1 MIEIDALLKPISDAQ
16 PEGDDA
22 RYEFNYELMEAE
34 VKKFGSLFGET
45 VDWKVVKT
53 HALDV
58 LLAHSKDLKAMC
70 YLTRALAEE
79 HKLNGVEQGLK
90 LIAEA
95 ISQYGEKL
103 YPQRKR
109 GRDGAVEWLNH
120 QLKLLLAK
128 YSELDCDWNAASAC
142 LSETERVQAQF
153 DLVFADSEA
162 DFFDIRNEL
171 NALMQRVGNAA
182 PISNES
188 DNVTNNGIAASTE
201 EQAQSPTVVESAPAP
216 QASSPEPS
224 AGLQPTAA
232 QAVVAKKAPVKEVD
246 LDTDFS
252 SPTASK
258 RTLKKVA
265 ETMLHANPSDPLAY
279 RIYRHLTW
287 DDVDSL
293 PDNQNQQTPLILAVS
308 QDQQADYRDKAQQE
322 SDVDTIKRLERTLTD
337 APFWLTGHYLV
348 YSMLKNLGYE
358 LAASAVK
365 EETLAFIDQFKGIET
380 LQFKNSVPFA
390 DEATQSW
397 LSTRVASGAPSA
409 AIVQN
414 VTLIE
419 QDALPVDE
427 ITLETL
433 GEFTAEVA
441 KRLEQ
446 DHSGRG
452 QFLLYLQLVT
462 AYHSV
467 GLFTLCLPYLEK
479 IWLVRKEISLS
490 SWEPHLSLQLD
501 ALSEKTLKELYEN
514 KEQLPEKYQDWKNIY
529 D

>member
-79 HKLNGVEQGLK
+79 HKLSGVEQGLK
-90 LIAEA
+90 LLGAA
-95 ISQYGEKL
+95 ITQYGDKL

-109 GRDGAVEWLNH
+109 GRDGAIEWLNH

-128 YSELDCDWNAASAC
+128 YSELDCDWNTASNC
-142 LSETERVQAQF
+142 LSETEQLQAQF
-153 DLVFADSEA
+153 DQVFADLEA

-171 NALMQRVGNAA
+171 NALMQRVGGAA
-182 PISNES
+182 PVKSDDVTDAKPATQASNEPAAES
-188 DNVTNNGIAASTE
+188 ASTDN
-201 EQAQSPTVVESAPAP
+201 SAPAP
-216 QASSPEPS
+216 QTASQAPS
-224 AGLQPTAA
+224 AAVSPAASQP
-232 QAVVAKKAPVKEVD
+232 AVVKKAPAKEVD
-246 LDTDFS
+246 IDTDFS

-265 ETMLHANPSDPLAY
+265 ETMLHASPTDPLAY

-287 DDVDSL
+287 DDIDGL
-293 PDNQNQQTPLILAVS
+293 PEHQNQQTQLILAVS
-308 QDQQADYRDKAQQE
+308 QDQQSDYREKAQQE

-348 YSMLKNLGYE
+348 FSMLKNLGYE
-358 LAASAVK
+358 LAANAVK
-365 EETLAFIDQFKGIET
+365 QETLAFIDQFKGLET

-390 DEATQSW
+390 DEATQNW
-397 LSTRVASGAPSA
+397 LSTRVASSSPSSVC
-409 AIVQN
+409 VQS
-414 VTLIE
+414 VVSSDL
-419 QDALPVDE
+419 DALPVE
-427 ITLETL
+427 EVTLENL

-446 DHSGRG
+446 DRSGRG

-501 ALSEKTLKELYEN
+501 VLSQKTLKELYAN
-514 KEQLPEKYQDWKNIY
+514 KEQLPEKYQDWENIY